1 MQQDGG
7 GVAGVEGAATAEGG
21 DPDGPGPDGAA
32 PEAKEAYGATA
43 IVEW

>member
-7 GVAGVEGAATAEGG
+7 GAAGGEGAATAEGK
-21 DPDGPGPDGAA
+21 DPDGSGPGGAA
-32 PEAKEAYGATA
+32 PEAKEAYGATV